1 VGIGLICAALPL
13 AFTAAG
19 ASNDWAVEVVEYVPT
34 NPADGYTNATV
45 ALGEAARMTIAWFES
60 TGQAPVVVCVPACK
74 RDQLVSIG
82 DNGWLTLRMGTDVF
96 NDDDPLH
103 PFGVDLIVYGN
114 ALFGVRPDAPDWHSE
129 PWVSVWTD
137 PAEIWV
143 SADTTSWFRAD
154 GRYADALMPTQSID
168 INGEPSDYLYPV
180 DPSLLTNDWFDGT
193 WMYTNTVIAY
203 EGAGGGAPVDLSFLV
218 DAGGGHTNLSWIRY
232 VKFIDIEGDNKQTE
246 IDAVARVRQVPEPAP
261 FGAVILCVAAA
272 RARKRKKQRVKE

>member
-1 VGIGLICAALPL
+1 MIKRAGISLICAALPL
-13 AFTAAG
+13 AFAAAG
-19 ASNDWAVEVVEYVPT
+19 SSNDWAVEVVEYVPT
-34 NPADGYTNATV
+34 NPAYGYTNATV
-45 ALGEAARMTIAWFES
+45 ALGEAARTTPGSFGA
-60 TGQAPVVVCVPACK
+60 TGDVPVNVCEPPWSK
-74 RDQLVSIG
+74 SQIVSIG
-82 DNGWLTLRMGTDVF
+82 DNGWLTLKMGEDVF
-96 NDDDPLH
+96 DDDDPLH

-114 ALFGVRPDAPDWHSE
+114 ALFGVPPDAPDYYSS
-129 PWVSVWTD
+129 PWVAIWTD

-168 INGEPSDYLYPV
+168 INGKPSDYLYPV

-218 DAGGGHTNLSWIRY
+218 DAGDNPTNLAWIRY

-246 IDAVARVRQVPEPAP
+246 IDAVARVRDVPEPAP
-261 FGAVILCVAAA
+261 FGAAILCVAAA
-272 RARKRKKQRVKE
+272 RARKRKK